1 MSKKSTSCYDNPS
14 FNYHKYW
21 KTRKYE
27 DQSEKIAIAKFLKLI
42 PNKKNKKIIDIA
54 SGFGRLTPKY
64 APLFKKCLLVEPS
77 VKLFEDSLKLKNKY
91 KNLKLEKDFLERL
104 HLKDESFDVAL
115 LIRVLHHLEEPAKI
129 IKEINKILKPKGFL
143 ILEFANKIHFKNRV
157 KAFLKMNLGF
167 FIEHK
172 PKEIHRKRQKTLF
185 FNYHPNQI
193 KTILLSND
201 FKIIKFL
208 SVSNLRDPLIKKI
221 LPLKI
226 LLFIEKIY
234 QSLSEIINNY
244 TGPSLFILAQKK

>member
-1 MSKKSTSCYDNPS
+1 MFKKPTSCYDDPS

-21 KTRKYE
+21 ETRKYE
-27 DQSEKIAIAKFLKLI
+27 DQSEKIAIDRLLKFI

-54 SGFGRLTPKY
+54 SGFGRLTSKY

-77 VKLFEDSLKLKNKY
+77 EKLFEDSLKLKSKH
-91 KNLKLEKDFLERL
+91 KNLQIERGFLEKLN
-104 HLKDESFDVAL
+104 LKDESFDVAL
-115 LIRVLHHLEEPAKI
+115 LIRVLHHLEEPEKI

-193 KTILLSND
+193 KTILLSNE
-201 FKIIKFL
+201 FKIIKCI
-208 SVSNLRDPLIKKI
+208 SVSNLRDPFLKKI

-226 LLFIEKIY
+226 ILFIEKMH
-234 QSLSEIINNY
+234 QSLSGRVNSCM
-244 TGPSLFILAQKK
+244 GPSLFILAQKK